1 MSVLITPQSAS
12 WRAAQTEAI
21 GLGLQ
26 VGKLGHDA
34 GMAPRALH
42 SPRALLWVLAPGR
55 GGKG

>member
-12 WRAAQTEAI
+12 WRAAQNEAI

-26 VGKLGHDA
+26 VGKLRHDA
-34 GMAPRALH
+34 GMVPGALCSAH
-42 SPRALLWVLAPGR
+42 ALLWVLAPGR